1 MSPTIS
7 RFVAYYRVST
17 AKQGASGLGLAAQR
31 STVAAY
37 LKEHGQV
44 IAEFKEVESG
54 RRSDRPALEQ
64 ALAAARV
71 HRVPI
76 VVAKV
81 DRLTRSVAF
90 LSRLL
95 ESGVDV
101 RFADLP
107 AIEGPTGRFM
117 LQQMAA
123 VAELE
128 AGLISAR
135 TKAALAAAKK
145 RGVKLGGFRGA
156 SMTKAAHQASKI
168 VRERSAAQRA
178 HDLMPT
184 LRELQSN
191 GAKSNEALA
200 RALTGMRIPT
210 SRGRTEWTGVQV
222 ARVLRKAASSVTQ
235 TDQSTGVAQSTP

>member
-1 MSPTIS
+1 MSS
-7 RFVAYYRVST
+7 AVNRFVAYYRVST

-31 STVAAY
+31 SAVAAY

-95 ESGVDV
+95 ESGVEV

-107 AIEGPTGRFM
+107 ALEGPTGRFM

-128 AGLISAR
+128 AGLISTR
-135 TKAALAAAKK
+135 TTAALAAAKK

-156 SMTKAAHQASKI
+156 SISKAAHLAS
-168 VRERSAAQRA
+168 RAARGRTAARLA

-184 LRELQSN
+184 IRELQSE
-191 GAKSNEALA
+191 GVTSNEGLA
-200 RALTGMRIPT
+200 RALTSRSIPT
-210 SRGRTEWTGVQV
+210 SRGHTEWTGVQV
-222 ARVLRKAASSVTQ
+222 ARVLRRAAASDRGALQ
-235 TDQSTGVAQSTP
+235 CP

>member
-1 MSPTIS
+1 MLEPFMSSTNS
-7 RFVAYYRVST
+7 RFIAYYRVST

-31 STVAAY
+31 SAVAAY
-37 LKEHGQV
+37 LKEQGQV

-64 ALAAARV
+64 ALAAARL

-95 ESGVDV
+95 ESGVEV

-128 AGLISAR
+128 AGLISTR
-135 TKAALAAAKK
+135 TKAALAAAKA
-145 RGVKLGGFRGA
+145 RGKKLGGNRGVVLSDA
-156 SMTKAAHQASKI
+156 
-168 VRERSAAQRA
+168 
-178 HDLMPT
+178 
-184 LRELQSN
+184 
-191 GAKSNEALA
+191 A
-200 RALTGMRIPT
+200 RA
-210 SRGRTEWTGVQV
+210 RGREVQV
-222 ARVLRKAASSVTQ
+222 ARADERAADLKPILREFRAKGMTTLGDIAR
-235 TDQSTGVAQSTP
+235 

>member
-1 MSPTIS
+1 MSSTIN

-31 STVAAY
+31 SAVAAY
-37 LKEHGQV
+37 LREHGQV

-71 HRVPI
+71 HRIPI

-95 ESGVDV
+95 ESGVEV

-145 RGVKLGGFRGA
+145 RGVKLGGFRGV
-156 SMTKAAHQASKI
+156 SITKAALQASN
-168 VRERSAAQRA
+168 AARGRMATRRA
-178 HDLMPT
+178 IDLMPT
-184 LRELQSN
+184 LKELQREGVTSHE
-191 GAKSNEALA
+191 GLA
-200 RALTGMRIPT
+200 RALTDRCIPT
-210 SRGRTEWTGVQV
+210 SRGHTEWTGVQV
-222 ARVLRKAASSVTQ
+222 ARVLRRAASSHAQ
-235 TDQSTGVAQSTP
+235 TDQ